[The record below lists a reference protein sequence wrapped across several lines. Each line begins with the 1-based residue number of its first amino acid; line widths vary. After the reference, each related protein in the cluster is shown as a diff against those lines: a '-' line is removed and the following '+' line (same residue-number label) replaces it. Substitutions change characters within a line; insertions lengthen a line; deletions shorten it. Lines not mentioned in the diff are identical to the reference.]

1 MNTLTTT
8 SADDL
13 VEGNVGWNSD
23 SDSVADDSS
32 DYYQP
37 ISADAGEGGLEFTR
51 GENSDSDG
59 DDDDDNLHHSLP
71 NGYASC
77 MENGVLSLDLSDE
90 DDIEEDDEEERI
102 MEESD
107 MAIQRAFREDET
119 RRNAPLTPENSM
131 RVIEAM
137 RGISFG
143 GLAPDWAAQIPEDQW
158 INQLRNLRRPSPA
171 TSGVHD

>member
-1 MNTLTTT
+1 
-8 SADDL
+8 
-13 VEGNVGWNSD
+13 
-23 SDSVADDSS
+23 
-32 DYYQP
+32 
-37 ISADAGEGGLEFTR
+37 
-51 GENSDSDG
+51 
-59 DDDDDNLHHSLP
+59 
-71 NGYASC
+71 

-137 RGISFG
+137 RGVSFG
-143 GLAPDWAAQIPEDQW
+143 GLAPDWAAQVPEDQW